1 MTSSLPSHRLV
12 DMLRDSRRRT
22 LALVAGL
29 TPEQLIGPRLD
40 IVNPLLWEIG
50 HVAWFHEHFILRHR
64 EGRESFLSDADALYD
79 SAAVAHDRRW
89 HLPLPSLDGTLD
101 YMARVERALIERLT
115 SENASPEESY
125 LYRLT
130 CFHEDMHDEAFL
142 YSRQTLSYPEPS
154 LPDAVRPADAN
165 AGPWPGDV
173 PVDGGSWLLGSAPD
187 ASFAF
192 DNEKWA
198 HPVIVRP
205 FRIARAPV
213 TNAEFAAF
221 IEDGGYHQRRFWSDE
236 GWGWRESADAGHPIY
251 WRRGDRDRWMVRRFD
266 RIEALPPNQP
276 VMHVNWYEAEAWCR
290 WAGRRLPTEAE
301 WEAAAAG
308 PGAAKTSFPWGEEA
322 PTPRHVNLD
331 GVGLG
336 PIDVAA
342 CPAGDSVWG
351 CRQMIGN
358 VWEWTASSFAPFPG
372 FSADIYKEYSEPWFG
387 TRKVLRG
394 GAWAT
399 RSRMV
404 NSAYRNF
411 FTPDRR
417 DILAGFRTVAL

>member
-236 GWGWRESADAGHPIY
+236 GGGWRESADAGHPI
-251 WRRGDRDRWMVRRFD
+251 
-266 RIEALPPNQP
+266 
-276 VMHVNWYEAEAWCR
+276 
-290 WAGRRLPTEAE
+290 
-301 WEAAAAG
+301 
-308 PGAAKTSFPWGEEA
+308 
-322 PTPRHVNLD
+322 
-331 GVGLG
+331 
-336 PIDVAA
+336 
-342 CPAGDSVWG
+342 
-351 CRQMIGN
+351 
-358 VWEWTASSFAPFPG
+358 
-372 FSADIYKEYSEPWFG
+372 
-387 TRKVLRG
+387 
-394 GAWAT
+394 
-399 RSRMV
+399 
-404 NSAYRNF
+404 
-411 FTPDRR
+411 
-417 DILAGFRTVAL
+417 

>member
-1 MTSSLPSHRLV
+1 
-12 DMLRDSRRRT
+12 
-22 LALVAGL
+22 
-29 TPEQLIGPRLD
+29 
-40 IVNPLLWEIG
+40 
-50 HVAWFHEHFILRHR
+50 
-64 EGRESFLSDADALYD
+64 
-79 SAAVAHDRRW
+79 
-89 HLPLPSLDGTLD
+89 
-101 YMARVERALIERLT
+101 
-115 SENASPEESY
+115 
-125 LYRLT
+125 
-130 CFHEDMHDEAFL
+130 
-142 YSRQTLSYPEPS
+142 
-154 LPDAVRPADAN
+154 
-165 AGPWPGDV
+165 
-173 PVDGGSWLLGSAPD
+173 
-187 ASFAF
+187 
-192 DNEKWA
+192 
-198 HPVIVRP
+198 
-205 FRIARAPV
+205 
-213 TNAEFAAF
+213 
-221 IEDGGYHQRRFWSDE
+221 
-236 GWGWRESADAGHPIY
+236 
-251 WRRGDRDRWMVRRFD
+251 VRRFD